1 MFNAKQ
7 KLFLIA
13 LHLCVL
19 PLIPPTSRSQNMTG
33 EKENDRDKVNLS
45 FETKSPPPAVLKPQT
60 NPTLAEYRK
69 SVYDKLSTKIPKTE
83 HVLEVFV
90 TIMRDGKISEAK
102 CKSSSTPPPLIA
114 VLDEQ
119 LKSLKEINVPALPH
133 WYSGRSLMVKFSF
146 PPQNQ
151 RRVE

>member
-69 SVYDKLSTKIPKTE
+69 RALLQKLPKFLNCGQLFDNRPRWQPKKDADRVQGFFGF
-83 HVLEVFV
+83 HVR
-90 TIMRDGKISEAK
+90 I
-102 CKSSSTPPPLIA
+102 
-114 VLDEQ
+114 
-119 LKSLKEINVPALPH
+119 
-133 WYSGRSLMVKFSF
+133 
-146 PPQNQ
+146 
-151 RRVE
+151 